1 MARQDT
7 PEMIAE
13 KQGVF
18 LEGLAE
24 GMTIEDAAIG
34 ANSSR
39 SQVYRWRK
47 SDPEFAT
54 AWNDAYAIGASTLEA
69 AAQRRAVDGTRRPVF
84 HQGEV
89 CGHIT
94 EYSDTLLIFL
104 LKARDPERFC
114 DKTRTAKIEREIAE
128 ALAKSNSNAT
138 TTAAEIV
145 ARLERLATE
154 KAALADK

>member
-7 PEMIAE
+7 PEMVAE

-18 LEGLAE
+18 LEGLAA
-24 GMTIEDAAIG
+24 GMTVDDAAIG

-47 SDPEFAT
+47 AHPDFA
-54 AWNDAYAIGASTLEA
+54 ALWSEAYTIGASALEA
-69 AAQRRAVDGTRRPVF
+69 AAQKRAVDGTRRPVF

-89 CGHIT
+89 CGHTT
-94 EYSDTLLIFL
+94 EYSDVLLMFL

-114 DKTRTAKIEREIAE
+114 DRTRTAKIEREIAE
-128 ALAKSNSNAT
+128 ALAKSASNAT
-138 TTAAEIV
+138 TTAADIV
-145 ARLERLATE
+145 DRLV
-154 KAALADK
+154 ALAAQKAGLAE